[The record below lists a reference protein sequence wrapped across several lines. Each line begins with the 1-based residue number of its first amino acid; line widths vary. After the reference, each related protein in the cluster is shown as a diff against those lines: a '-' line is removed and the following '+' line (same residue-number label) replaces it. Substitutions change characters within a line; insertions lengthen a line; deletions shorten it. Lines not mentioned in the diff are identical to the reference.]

1 MKIKNMT
8 KNFLNP
14 NISLNPEL
22 FSLRVKYEEMRE
34 GFGRGLLE
42 AGKNDKRVLVLT
54 ADLASSTRTNLF
66 AEKFPDRFF
75 EMGVAEQNMAGVSSG
90 LAAMNKIP
98 FMASFAVFSPG
109 RNWEQIRTTICLN
122 NQNVKIVGFHA
133 GVATGPDGATH
144 QALEDLAL
152 MRVLPNMIVLSPAD
166 SLEAEKATLAVA
178 RIKKPVYLR
187 FFREKSPVFTTLDTR
202 FIIGKANL
210 LWQNEEPEVSIIST
224 GITVFQA
231 LLAAK
236 KIWTEEKIPVQVF
249 NFHTIKPLD
258 TQALDLAARTGAV
271 VVTEDH
277 QKAGGL
283 GGAVA
288 EYYAQRKPTL
298 MEFVGLDDEFGQ
310 TGQAVELLS
319 HYSLDSEGIVTAIK
333 RILKRKK

>member
-1 MKIKNMT
+1 MSR
-8 KNFLNP
+8 NFLNP
-14 NISLNPEL
+14 KISLNPDV
-22 FSLRVKYEEMRE
+22 FSLRVKYEETRE
-34 GFGRGLLE
+34 GFGRGLLQ
-42 AGKNDKRVLVLT
+42 AGRDDKRVVALT
-54 ADLASSTRTNLF
+54 ADLASSTKTDYF
-66 AEKFPDRFF
+66 AEEFPERFF

-90 LAAMNKIP
+90 LAAMNKVP
-98 FMASFAVFSPG
+98 FIASFAVFSPG

-122 NQNVKIVGFHA
+122 NQNVKIIGFHA

-152 MRVLPNMIVLSPAD
+152 MRVLPNIIVISPAD
-166 SLEAEKATLAVA
+166 SLEAEKATLAAA

-187 FFREKSPVFTTLDTR
+187 FFREKSPIITTPETR

-210 LWQNEEPEVSIIST
+210 LWQGEEPQVSIIST

-236 KIWTEEKIPVQVF
+236 KLWVEEKISVQVF

-258 TQALDLAARTGAV
+258 TQVLDLAARTGAV

-283 GGAVA
+283 GGAIA
-288 EYYAQRKPTL
+288 EYYTQKKPTL
-298 MEFVGLDDEFGQ
+298 MEFVGLNDEFGQ
-310 TGQAVELLS
+310 TGQAVQLLE
-319 HYSLDSEGIVTAIK
+319 HYGLDSNGIITAVK
-333 RILKRKK
+333 RALKRKN